1 MLGKVASYFRIS
13 GDPMMAV
20 MYYVIM
26 AFAAGIWWVGAAR
39 GGWSE
44 RDAAWSAI
52 AIFVALMIAIPPYFR
67 AMESRRE
74 KPHE

>member
-1 MLGKVASYFRIS
+1 MLGRVARYFRIS
-13 GDPMMAV
+13 GDPMM
-20 MYYVIM
+20 YVYM
-26 AFAAGIWWVGAAR
+26 AFAASMWWVGAAR
-39 GGWSE
+39 AGLSE

-67 AMESRRE
+67 ALESRRE